1 MLRENLSIKLKDAL
15 KAKQQRRV
23 ATLRLILAALKDR
36 DIQARGEERGE
47 GITEAEIMQLLETM
61 VRQREEAITLYDRGG
76 RPELA
81 DQEREEITIIREFMP
96 RQLSDEEILDAVK
109 KAIDETGAAGLKDMG
124 SVMGSLREKYSG
136 QMDFAKAGRIA
147 KGYLS

>member
-36 DIQARGEERGE
+36 DIQARGDQRGE
-47 GITEAEIMQLLETM
+47 GVTEGEIMQLLETM

-81 DQEREEITIIREFMP
+81 DQEREEIAIIREFMP
-96 RQLSDEEILDAVK
+96 RQLTDEEILSAVN

-124 SVMGSLREKYSG
+124 AVMGSLREQYAG

-147 KGYLS
+147 KGHLS

>member
-1 MLRENLSIKLKDAL
+1 
-15 KAKQQRRV
+15 
-23 ATLRLILAALKDR
+23 
-36 DIQARGEERGE
+36 
-47 GITEAEIMQLLETM
+47 
-61 VRQREEAITLYDRGG
+61 
-76 RPELA
+76 
-81 DQEREEITIIREFMP
+81 MP

>member
-47 GITEAEIMQLLETM
+47 GITEAEIMQLLEAM